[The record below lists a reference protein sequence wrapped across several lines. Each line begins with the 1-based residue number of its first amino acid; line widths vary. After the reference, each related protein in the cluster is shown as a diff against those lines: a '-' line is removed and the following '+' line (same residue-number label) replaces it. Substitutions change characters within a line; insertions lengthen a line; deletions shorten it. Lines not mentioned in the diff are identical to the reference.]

1 MMENDEVYSNDQ
13 LSFLDGNGAQ
23 SRSNMTRGDIKKILI
38 SSRNFLDGT
47 NNNGNTDAFIKLI
60 VLVLLALGG
69 GSLYFLLKKPS
80 KKKKKKKKKKRKK

>member
-1 MMENDEVYSNDQ
+1 MENDEVYSNEQ

-23 SRSNMTRGDIKKILI
+23 SRRTTRGDIKKILI

-69 GSLYFLLKKPS
+69 GSLYFLLKKP
-80 KKKKKKKKKKRKK
+80 KKKKKKKKKRKK

>member
-1 MMENDEVYSNDQ
+1 MENDGVYSNEQ

-23 SRSNMTRGDIKKILI
+23 SRSNITGDDIKKVLI

-69 GSLYFLLKKPS
+69 GSLYFLLKKP
-80 KKKKKKKKKKRKK
+80 KKKKKKKKKRKK